1 MIPLTLTAVIADLDN
16 LPAAPAVMTQLLEYI
31 GRDDADGRTIA
42 RMIAQDPVLSAKCL
56 NLANSSV
63 YGLRQRVTTTQ
74 DALSVVG
81 QGAIATM
88 VQAMAIASRVR
99 GLQTQDVDLGSFWM
113 HSIFTALCA
122 RALAKHTRLAPDAA
136 FLAGLLHDIGKLVLV
151 SRFTGHFALVLA
163 RQRSDDS
170 RMVDA
175 ERAVLGFT
183 HAEIG
188 AAVADA
194 WKFAPEVARAVAGHH
209 EPEAHPAST
218 LTSLVH
224 VANALAHVLDVVQD
238 ENALVPRLSE
248 FSLGRLCLDWPDIK
262 AVLVEVEA
270 QQSEAALLLG

>member
-1 MIPLTLTAVIADLDN
+1 
-16 LPAAPAVMTQLLEYI
+16 
-31 GRDDADGRTIA
+31 
-42 RMIAQDPVLSAKCL
+42 
-56 NLANSSV
+56 
-63 YGLRQRVTTTQ
+63 
-74 DALSVVG
+74 
-81 QGAIATM
+81 
-88 VQAMAIASRVR
+88 
-99 GLQTQDVDLGSFWM
+99 
-113 HSIFTALCA
+113 
-122 RALAKHTRLAPDAA
+122 
-136 FLAGLLHDIGKLVLV
+136 
-151 SRFTGHFALVLA
+151 
-163 RQRSDDS
+163 
-170 RMVDA
+170 MVDA